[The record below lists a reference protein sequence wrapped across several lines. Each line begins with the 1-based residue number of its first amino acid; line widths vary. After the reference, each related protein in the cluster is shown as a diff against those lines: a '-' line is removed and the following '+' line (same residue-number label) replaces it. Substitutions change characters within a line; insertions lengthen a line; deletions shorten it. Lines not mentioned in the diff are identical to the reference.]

1 MERTERTERR
11 AIVKFNTKLNK
22 HELIENNII
31 LKSYVSLKDLQNYVQ
46 LNNIEIVTED
56 VQNTITVPEFSVND
70 KFKFVEQLSDL
81 VIKGIAPSMVIS
93 GQPGIGKSFGLFQS
107 LDNHGLFEGEDYV
120 VIKGGNISPRGLFD
134 LLKENAEGKIV
145 IIDDAD
151 SILSTQNSLML
162 KGVLD
167 SSKKRIITWV
177 TMDGVEEVVFNSSV
191 IILTN
196 LPKHKI
202 DSAVLSRSY
211 YVNLQLTNEELIE
224 RMRFLLPNIEADL
237 SLPEKIECLDLLD
250 EYKTIANEVNV
261 RTLLKLFN
269 IRKLNDNWRQL
280 ATYSLIA

>member
-1 MERTERTERR
+1 MERKAIERK
-11 AIVKFNTKLNK
+11 AIIKFNNLTNK
-22 HELIENNII
+22 HDIIENGTVI
-31 LKSYVSLKDLQNYVQ
+31 KSYVSLKDLQNFIQ
-46 LNNIEIVTED
+46 LNNIEVIKKNEQD
-56 VQNTITVPEFSVND
+56 KIIEIPEFSVNE
-70 KFKFVEQLSDL
+70 KFQFVKQLSDL

-107 LDNHGLFEGEDYV
+107 LQNHGLQEGFDYI

-134 LLKENAEGKIV
+134 VLKENANGKIV

-167 SSKKRIITWV
+167 SSKKRVITWV
-177 TMDGVEEVVFNSSV
+177 TMDGIEEVIFESQI

-196 LPKHKI
+196 LPKNRI

-224 RMRFLLPNIEADL
+224 RMRFLLPQIESDL
-237 SLPEKIECLDLLD
+237 SLEEKTECLDLLD
-250 EYKTIANEVNV
+250 EYKSVANEVNV

-269 IRKLNDNWRQL
+269 IRKLDGNWKQL
-280 ATYSLIA
+280 ATYSLVA